1 MALPFIACIA
11 FVAKNDHPL
20 HVTVFPPF
28 RESRLRFLILINSCL
43 DIFDLRAR
51 NTFIDQDLGLL
62 QALDERLAVY
72 GWLTNTGVKILI
84 IVDLAGRHLAAS
96 PQKHDI
102 TSVTGIKHSELKPA
116 FRALQTAYIGLLQNP
131 FYTPDKQN
139 VVPQNIPPDDAP
151 LGITDKKFVTEV
163 KRIGDSW
170 RPGLTSI

>member
-1 MALPFIACIA
+1 MSQPSIACIA
-11 FVAKNDHPL
+11 YVAKKDHPL
-20 HVTVFPPF
+20 HVTVFPSF

-84 IVDLAGRHLAAS
+84 IVDLAGRHVDAAG
-96 PQKHDI
+96 QKQNLMP
-102 TSVTGIKHSELKPA
+102 VTGIKHSDLKPA

-131 FYTPDKQN
+131 FYN
-139 VVPQNIPPDDAP
+139 PDDQEWGSRLETANDTQS
-151 LGITDKKFVTEV
+151 GINDKKFIAEV
-163 KRIGDSW
+163 KRIGDLWS
-170 RPGLTSI
+170 PNLTII

>member
-11 FVAKNDHPL
+11 FVAKNVRNMTCSSYITVTDFLHLQDHPL

-84 IVDLAGRHLAAS
+84 IVDLAGRHLATT

-102 TSVTGIKHSELKPA
+102 TSVTGIKHSDLKPVCVGRIP
-116 FRALQTAYIGLLQNP
+116 FRAWY
-131 FYTPDKQN
+131 
-139 VVPQNIPPDDAP
+139 
-151 LGITDKKFVTEV
+151 
-163 KRIGDSW
+163 
-170 RPGLTSI
+170 

>member
-1 MALPFIACIA
+1 MAQPSIACIS

-20 HVTVFPPF
+20 YVTIFPPF

-84 IVDLAGRHLAAS
+84 IVDLAGRHADGAG
-96 PQKHDI
+96 QKQSI
-102 TSVTGIKHSELKPA
+102 TPVTGIKHSDLKPLEHCKPHISDYSKTRSTTRMIKMA
-116 FRALQTAYIGLLQNP
+116 PPQL
-131 FYTPDKQN
+131 KQRMTRCW
-139 VVPQNIPPDDAP
+139 V
-151 LGITDKKFVTEV
+151 
-163 KRIGDSW
+163 
-170 RPGLTSI
+170 

>member
-1 MALPFIACIA
+1 MAQPSIACIS

-20 HVTVFPPF
+20 YVTIFPPF

-84 IVDLAGRHLAAS
+84 IVDLAGRHADGAG
-96 PQKHDI
+96 QKQSI
-102 TSVTGIKHSELKPA
+102 TPVTGIKHSDLKPA

-131 FYTPDKQN
+131 FYN
-139 VVPQNIPPDDAP
+139 PDDQNGASP
-151 LGITDKKFVTEV
+151 VETMNDTLLGINDKKFITEV
-163 KRIGDSW
+163 KRIGDMWS
-170 RPGLTSI
+170 PNLTII